1 MLLDSRFNWDI
12 VQGEIVDVYYHGP
25 VSRRAKN
32 VLEACDKSVKDISEL
47 KGLFPFM
54 MGWSPDDWLVEDV
67 NKKEGDVSI
76 DKMPKKNKPKSDKL
90 GDYVDYEEID

>member
-1 MLLDSRFNWDI
+1 MKFIIFLIVFYFGFKLISRIFYMYLI
-12 VQGEIVDVYYHGP
+12 SR
-25 VSRRAKN
+25 VSKKN
-32 VLEACDKSVKDISEL
+32 TNYGKA
-47 KGLFPFM
+47 
-54 MGWSPDDWLVEDV
+54 EDL